1 MEAIF
6 LYCFDVVFCW
16 LLMKCLLFKLRIGI
30 PFVASP
36 SILPSSHQLYLYT
49 TTIIATIIAT
59 TRMHLNDERMV
70 IPNLDRPQ
78 TPVLAIHCHQ
88 DLSYPFGRSHL
99 LEDSV
104 VISMSQE

>member
-16 LLMKCLLFKLRIGI
+16 LLVKCPLFKLRIGI
-30 PFVASP
+30 PFLASP
-36 SILPSSHQLYLYT
+36 SILPSSHPLYLYT
-49 TTIIATIIAT
+49 TTIIAT

-104 VISMSQE
+104 VTSMSQE